1 MRWIKKKLRNWIN
14 NDDDCI
20 SISLDDYPTVRTI
33 DEPDGECIRFK
44 VFRASGGTVVQTDQ
58 YDRKTDRQ
66 HTSLHVIVDGQDL
79 GKELGRIIT
88 FESLRV

>member
-1 MRWIKKKLRNWIN
+1 MRWLKRRLRNWIN
-14 NDDDCI
+14 DDGLI
-20 SISLDDYPTVRTI
+20 SMRDLAIPSVE
-33 DEPDGECIRFK
+33 EPDGECIRFK

-66 HTSLHVIVDGQDL
+66 HTGLHVIVDGQDL

-88 FESLRV
+88 FESLRL

>member
-1 MRWIKKKLRNWIN
+1 MRWLKKKLRNWIN
-14 NDDDCI
+14 DDDDNDI
-20 SISLDDYPTVRTI
+20 YVPITLRATT
-33 DEPDGECIRFK
+33 DEPDSECIRFK

-58 YDRKTDRQ
+58 YDKRTDRQ